1 MLCGTDHRL
10 SALCQLCCYNCT
22 RHKTYTH
29 AHTQTHTYTHTHAHT
44 HTHTHTQIDNGIPIE
59 SWYECAADCELLKL
73 LPFLESLASNDVLDV
88 RIPISNRFRMRQ
100 LVSGVPAF

>member
-1 MLCGTDHRL
+1 
-10 SALCQLCCYNCT
+10 
-22 RHKTYTH
+22 
-29 AHTQTHTYTHTHAHT
+29 
-44 HTHTHTQIDNGIPIE
+44 
-59 SWYECAADCELLKL
+59 L